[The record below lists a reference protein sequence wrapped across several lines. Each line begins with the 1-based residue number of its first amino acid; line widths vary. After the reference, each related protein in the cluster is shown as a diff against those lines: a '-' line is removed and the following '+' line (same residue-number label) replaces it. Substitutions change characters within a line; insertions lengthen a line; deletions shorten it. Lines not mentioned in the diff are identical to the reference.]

1 MLRDLYSLKMIC
13 LQQKNIIGKCNKP
26 HLSLINTDTCG
37 TPDNTSEGDDRV
49 PE

>member
-1 MLRDLYSLKMIC
+1 MIC
-13 LQQKNIIGKCNKP
+13 LQQKNIIGKCNKL
-26 HLSLINTDTCG
+26 HLSLINTLNTNGPNTDTCW